1 MYRRLKNILGVSLM
15 ILAVL
20 IAQIPMP
27 EAQAVETNT
36 ITFSMNGGTFS
47 GAYNGYDFNGKTP
60 VLVLDNNKK
69 IDIYPDDQYASYS
82 GYETEKGKW
91 YTDKEC
97 IEEFDKESRIT
108 KSITVYKKWYD
119 RENGFYLN
127 PDKTVLYQYDGDEKL
142 VRIPDTVTTI
152 AANAFEHLENTR
164 GIVLPKSIETVYD
177 NAFSGVN
184 QENNIIYIY
193 DNDSSQSK
201 KMAQLLADQYEQF
214 VYSSYLDV
222 DKVEEIV
229 GIDYEVEENEAGNK
243 AAEETEDKEE
253 ADNKAAEE
261 TENKE
266 EPVSKVQEET
276 ENKTEEDRNT
286 EEETQEKAEQESKTV
301 PETPREYKVTFD
313 TGLPDVA
320 GETRTVAAH
329 STVSE
334 LVSVAGKEAEILEK
348 GKYSITTDDGKKETT
363 YLFEGWYKDADCKT
377 AWDFANDTIENDTTI
392 YAKWDKKTKNYYDVT
407 FDMNGGKYSG
417 TYEGEAYE
425 KVTRVKTK
433 VLSGAGIQEA
443 GYPDYNADASFRYT
457 GYSTDN
463 NWYTDKNCLSKY
475 NKTDSNGNAKAV
487 KKNMTLYKKWY
498 ATTSGFTMN
507 AKKTVLYKYNGGSGD
522 VKIPT
527 TVTTIGNDA
536 FWSVRSVTSVA
547 LPDSLTDVEEDAFSG
562 FSAVSKEVT
571 ITAKSERAIEIARE
585 LAAKYKYLVYEGDKT
600 DAKKDGTE
608 TTKKSDSVSVLKS
621 NESGS
626 IEIGAKITGSA
637 GTGSTG
643 ANNNTG
649 ADATSSTGIA
659 LGASTGAPAAASSEK
674 SVTVGG
680 APAAPATTP
689 AANTTAPTSSVPTV
703 SDAIAAQKPVSSG
716 SSNMPQAAGT
726 RAATTTVSN
735 ATAASAPTG
744 TQHVKDSTPRT
755 GDPVQYRV
763 LIVCIL
769 FSAGALL
776 VLTGNGKRKKF
787 SPS

>member
-1 MYRRLKNILGVSLM
+1 M

-27 EAQAVETNT
+27 EAQAIETNT
-36 ITFSMNGGTFS
+36 VTFSMNGGTFI
-47 GAYNGYDFNGKTP
+47 GAYNGYQFNDRAP
-60 VLVLDNNKK
+60 VLILDNNKT
-69 IDIYPDDQYASYS
+69 ITTYPDEQYASYS

-97 IEEFDKESRIT
+97 VEEFDKESKIT
-108 KSITVYKKWYD
+108 KSITIYKKWYSK
-119 RENGFYLN
+119 ENGFYLN

-142 VRIPDTVTTI
+142 VQIPDTVTTI
-152 AANAFEHLENTR
+152 AANAFENLGTAR
-164 GIVLPKSIETVYD
+164 GIVLSKNIETVYD
-177 NAFSGVN
+177 NAFSGAN
-184 QENNIIYIY
+184 SENNIIYIY

-201 KMAQLLADQYEQF
+201 KMAQLLADSYEQF

-222 DKVEEIV
+222 NKVEEIV
-229 GIDYEVEENEAGNK
+229 GIDYEVVVDEI
-243 AAEETEDKEE
+243 
-253 ADNKAAEE
+253 DNKAEE
-261 TENKE
+261 AIEDNGE
-266 EPVSKVQEET
+266 LD
-276 ENKTEEDRNT
+276 NKTDEDADNESQEDGKT
-286 EEETQEKAEQESKTV
+286 AETAQEKAEQENEPVS
-301 PETPREYKVTFD
+301 ELPREYKVTFD
-313 TGLPDVA
+313 TGISDIM
-320 GETRTVAAH
+320 GETRTVTAH

-334 LVSVAGKEAEILEK
+334 LVSVAGKEAQVLEK
-348 GKYSITTDDGKKETT
+348 GVFSLTIDDGKKETT
-363 YLFEGWYKDADCKT
+363 YLFEGWYKDANCKT
-377 AWDFANDTIENDTTI
+377 AWDFAKDTIEGDTTI
-392 YAKWDKKTKNYYDVT
+392 YAKWSKETKNYYYVT

-425 KVTRVKTK
+425 KVTSVKTK
-433 VLSGAGIQEA
+433 VVGGVGIQEA
-443 GYPDYNADASFRYT
+443 GYPEYNSSASFQYT
-457 GYSTDN
+457 GYSTDK

-475 NKTDSNGNAKAV
+475 SKTDSNGNIKAV

-527 TVTTIGNDA
+527 TITTIGNGA
-536 FWSVRSVTSVA
+536 FSSVGSVTSIA

-600 DAKKDGTE
+600 DAKKESTE
-608 TTKKSDSVSVLKS
+608 TTQKSDSVSVLNS

-626 IEIGAKITGSA
+626 IEIGARIGGSA
-637 GTGSTG
+637 GTDSSV
-643 ANNNTG
+643 ANSNTG
-649 ADATSSTGIA
+649 TSANATSSTGIA
-659 LGASTGAPAAASSEK
+659 LGTSVGASTAAIGEN

-680 APAAPATTP
+680 TPVTAPTTEATALT
-689 AANTTAPTSSVPTV
+689 TTAPTSVVPTA
-703 SDAIAAQKPVSSG
+703 SDRIAAQKAVSSG
-716 SSNMPQAAGT
+716 SSDTPAVGA
-726 RAATTTVSN
+726 RTTTVSN
-735 ATAASAPTG
+735 ATAASAPTSA
-744 TQHVKDSTPRT
+744 QHVKDSTPKT
-755 GDPVQYRV
+755 GDPIQYRM
-763 LIVCIL
+763 LFVCIL